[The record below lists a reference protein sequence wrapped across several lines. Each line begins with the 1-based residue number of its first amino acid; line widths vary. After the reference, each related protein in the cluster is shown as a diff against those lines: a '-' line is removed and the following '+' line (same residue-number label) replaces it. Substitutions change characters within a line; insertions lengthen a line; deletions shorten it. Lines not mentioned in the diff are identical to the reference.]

1 MAGVITL
8 TGMSRSAGRKCR
20 DLGPRHHRK
29 RTSDAEWLTC
39 LLLVAACQR
48 DPSLPL
54 SVPYG
59 LLSCDDI

>member
-1 MAGVITL
+1 MAAVTTP
-8 TGMSRSAGRKCR
+8 TGMSRSAGPKCH
-20 DLGPRHHRK
+20 DLGPRQHRK

-59 LLSCDDI
+59 PLSCDDT